1 MVRPSFQPIKQ
12 EKIST
17 KITQQI
23 KSLIAKGE
31 LKPGDVLPPEREL
44 VKIFKVSRDSLREA
58 LKSLTGMGFL
68 EITQTHRTIVK
79 SLAAGRIIEPLDQ
92 LIREDIHTVFELIEV
107 RKAIEIW
114 NAYYAAERAADEDI
128 ARLEKSV
135 ESMRKKIE
143 QHESSVEEDANFH
156 IAVSQAAHN
165 KIQTHLMFSIYDLLK
180 ESIANYF
187 DNFKLNYILDQHVR
201 VIEAIKKKDP
211 VLASRR
217 MREHL
222 DYVESVVKEHAAS
235 RNTEPDGKQSA
246 NEVVERDAQD
256 G

>member
-1 MVRPSFQPIKQ
+1 
-12 EKIST
+12 
-17 KITQQI
+17 
-23 KSLIAKGE
+23 

-44 VKIFKVSRDSLREA
+44 VKIFKVSRASLREA

-79 SLAAGRIIEPLDQ
+79 SLAAGRIIGPLGQ

-114 NAYYAAERAADEDI
+114 NAYYAAERAEEEDI

-143 QHESSVEEDANFH
+143 QYESSVEEDANFH

-187 DNFKLNYILDQHVR
+187 DNFKLNYILDQHAR

-222 DYVESVVKEHAAS
+222 DYVESVVREHAAY
-235 RNTEPDGKQSA
+235 RNTEPDGRHSA
-246 NEVVERDAQD
+246 NAAVGKNTRD